1 MSARFQ
7 YARMSEKQDYIVCSA
22 ISHSASRCVSPSSRT
37 RSATK
42 SCDLSK
48 KAYSTLAS
56 RSRDPNPKIRF
67 LLMCSEKATAVSLS
81 KRRSSTQ
88 EPEKKVPIINS
99 ASPTLVASAHQQ
111 ISNCTVEECIGKPQ
125 NTEHMERVPGFNE
138 QRAPQI
144 VITLTEGGER
154 DSAGE
159 GTRVYFAC
167 TEPALQREAAQ
178 HAQVRPWQLPQRGEA
193 VSRVVMRKC

>member
-7 YARMSEKQDYIVCSA
+7 YSRISEKQDYIVCSA

-111 ISNCTVEECIGKPQ
+111 ISKVLDA
-125 NTEHMERVPGFNE
+125 MESQSLQKLWTTTFENKFSG
-138 QRAPQI
+138 
-144 VITLTEGGER
+144 T
-154 DSAGE
+154 AGLSI
-159 GTRVYFAC
+159 RN
-167 TEPALQREAAQ
+167 PMPMR
-178 HAQVRPWQLPQRGEA
+178 
-193 VSRVVMRKC
+193 SRRISIYLI